1 MAQSSSIRQKQ
12 LLKVQKDKSQAR
24 LQLHIQRFE
33 RLYNK
38 NGAAS
43 KTKNNRF
50 VVTSTNEMFK
60 HDRFNRNI
68 MMHSPLPSTF
78 VQSPQPT
85 IQAQEMHMN
94 NLIKQIVETG
104 GTTQKNR
111 TLLAQEIEQRKL
123 SMRLMQMQEHIHI
136 PTTRQT
142 LNNQFI

>member
-43 KTKNNRF
+43 KTKNRS

-60 HDRFNRNI
+60 HDRLNRNI

-78 VQSPQPT
+78 VQSPGPT
-85 IQAQEMHMN
+85 IQAQEKLMS

-111 TLLAQEIEQRKL
+111 TLLAQELE
-123 SMRLMQMQEHIHI
+123 
-136 PTTRQT
+136 
-142 LNNQFI
+142 